1 MKDKKKTLDKKID
14 NFKVNKRAKKLKL
27 QERGIT
33 LIALVVTIIILLILA
48 RSNLKYSTIREW
60 II

>member
-1 MKDKKKTLDKKID
+1 MKDKKKTLNKKID